1 MPTLALAKYHL
12 LHLQLDNLFHPA
24 KALCSDFHPAKTPFS
39 DICIVILFLGNQG
52 EPMKL
57 TCTRGGVPSYQGFGL
72 VMLQSSRGMLWGVM
86 LSEVRFVLLQ
96 GNICPDFYALEIGS
110 AAACHHFQGPR
121 HTQARRLF
129 LSSNYAFLSP
139 RKLIRPNGGV
149 RTCTASPA

>member
-1 MPTLALAKYHL
+1 
-12 LHLQLDNLFHPA
+12 
-24 KALCSDFHPAKTPFS
+24 
-39 DICIVILFLGNQG
+39 
-52 EPMKL
+52 MKL

-72 VMLQSSRGMLWGVM
+72 VMLQSSRGNALGSYAADVM

-129 LSSNYAFLSP
+129 PQLRIFIAAE
-139 RKLIRPNGGV
+139 
-149 RTCTASPA
+149 THTA